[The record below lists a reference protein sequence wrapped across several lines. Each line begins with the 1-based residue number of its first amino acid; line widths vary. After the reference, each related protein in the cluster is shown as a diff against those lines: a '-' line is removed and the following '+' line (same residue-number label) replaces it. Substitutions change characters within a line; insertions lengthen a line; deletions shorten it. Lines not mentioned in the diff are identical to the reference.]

1 MKRSGWRL
9 AGLLLLVQPLL
20 VVAGPLEQYLS
31 GLESL
36 QADFS
41 QTLHDSSGAL
51 VEELQG
57 QMMLLRPGRFRW
69 EIHTP
74 YQQTL
79 VVDGERLWLYDP
91 GLEQVSVQ
99 LARTALAHTPAALLI
114 EVRPA
119 QDYFEIGAAQLQEDG
134 SRIVALQPVPQR
146 DDYRALQLRFTGQ
159 ELTGLSFTDAL
170 DQQVTVRFTSIRRS
184 PAPAAAMFQFSP
196 PEGVDVVELSA
207 GAMP

>member
-1 MKRSGWRL
+1 MKGSDWVLVG
-9 AGLLLLVQPLL
+9 LLLVQPL
-20 VVAGPLEQYLS
+20 VAAAGPLEQYLS

-41 QTLHDSSGAL
+41 QTLHDASGAL
-51 VEELQG
+51 VEESQG

-69 EIHTP
+69 ETHTP
-74 YQQTL
+74 YRQTL

-99 LARTALAHTPAALLI
+99 LAKAALAHTPAALLI
-114 EVRPA
+114 EVRPV
-119 QDYFEIGAAQLQEDG
+119 QDYFEVGAVQTLEDG
-134 SRIVALQPVPQR
+134 SRVVPLLPVPRR
-146 DDYRALQLRFTGQ
+146 DDYRALQLRFTGP

-170 DQQVTVRFTSIRRS
+170 DQRVTVRFTAIRRS
-184 PAPAAAMFQFSP
+184 PPLAAAVFQFSP

-207 GAMP
+207 GAAP